1 MATDKQTEAN
11 RLNAQHS
18 TGPRTQE
25 GKSATRF
32 NALKHGI
39 FSEGHTII
47 REDRH
52 DFDALRDDYLR
63 RFQPEGP
70 EEETLVGN
78 LVHDSWQRY
87 RFRKIDADIWNN
99 RLQEGRRGEPHP
111 LGVVNPLV
119 YKQLDYLQRRI
130 NSTHRQFHRDLDL
143 LLKLQ
148 AARKLGCVS
157 PGKAAPAPEPDPQPQ
172 PAQPL
177 DPEIGFVP
185 ANPVIAPSSPL
196 KPEGPLH
203 EDRTG

>member
-1 MATDKQTEAN
+1 MPTEKQTEAN

-18 TGPRTQE
+18 TGPRTSE
-25 GKSATRF
+25 GKSAVRF

-39 FSEGHTII
+39 FSEGHTVI
-47 REDRH
+47 REDRN

-63 RFQPEGP
+63 RFQPDGP

-78 LVHDSWQRY
+78 LIHDSFQRY

-99 RLQEGRRGEPHP
+99 RLQEGRRDEPHP
-111 LGVVNPLV
+111 LGVVNPLI

-148 AARKLGCVS
+148 AARKT
-157 PGKAAPAPEPDPQPQ
+157 AAPVVEPDPQP
-172 PAQPL
+172 PPPHPL
-177 DPEIGFVP
+177 P
-185 ANPVIAPSSPL
+185 
-196 KPEGPLH
+196 
-203 EDRTG
+203 